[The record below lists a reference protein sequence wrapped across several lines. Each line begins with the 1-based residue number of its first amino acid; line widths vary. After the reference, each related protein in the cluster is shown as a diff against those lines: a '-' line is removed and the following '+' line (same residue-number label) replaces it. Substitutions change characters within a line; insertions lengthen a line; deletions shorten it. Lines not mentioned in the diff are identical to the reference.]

1 MKGGTQR
8 ARGAAGPPPPG
19 APATVRAGPRA
30 RAGPGPARGE
40 GPPPRGPGRA
50 EGLREACNRA
60 QRVLPAGCAAVRGA
74 AGAAAGAALAALA
87 GPAAAVAET
96 LQEFENERAFQ
107 DFNVDFLGLSFD
119 HKMLIYLI
127 VLGQFIGFVGAS
139 VGGYTAKQ
147 RKEEVE
153 ELNKRLLKV
162 TRKLRMQ
169 ARSTQTGAYTPL
181 HIPIEKEGKG
191 GVQLERRTEII
202 NDLKVGKDLLREDK
216 AEEALAAFERALVEI
231 THAGNALDSPWKAKR
246 KACRGLGSAH
256 QRLGNHAEALGYMK
270 DVISITVSHN
280 DTAGLGDAYGV
291 AADIC
296 TEMGDYVK
304 AAEYYDLY
312 IADMSDG
319 AKI

>member
-1 MKGGTQR
+1 M
-8 ARGAAGPPPPG
+8 
-19 APATVRAGPRA
+19 
-30 RAGPGPARGE
+30 
-40 GPPPRGPGRA
+40 
-50 EGLREACNRA
+50 
-60 QRVLPAGCAAVRGA
+60 
-74 AGAAAGAALAALA
+74 
-87 GPAAAVAET
+87 
-96 LQEFENERAFQ
+96 
-107 DFNVDFLGLSFD
+107 
-119 HKMLIYLI
+119 
-127 VLGQFIGFVGAS
+127 
-139 VGGYTAKQ
+139 GGYTAKQ

-162 TRKLRMQ
+162 TRKLRKQ
-169 ARSTQTGAYTPL
+169 ARSMQTGAYTPL

-202 NDLKVGKDLLREDK
+202 NDLKIGKDLLREDK
-216 AEEALAAFERALVEI
+216 AQEALAAFERALVEI

-270 DVISITVSHN
+270 EVISITVSHN

-296 TEMGDYVK
+296 TEMGDYAK

-319 AKI
+319 AKF